1 MSRRVIIGTAGHID
15 HGKSALVRALTG
27 VDPDRLKEEK
37 ARGIT
42 IELGFA
48 HMALPSGTL
57 AGIVDVP
64 GHERFVRTMVAGAA
78 GIDIVLL
85 VIAVDE
91 GVMPQTREHLD
102 ICRLLSIRNGII
114 VLNKRDRVD
123 DEWAQL
129 QEEEVREFVRGTF
142 LEGAPILHL
151 SALTGQGIPELAAA
165 IDRLAAS
172 IPGKDPLLPFRL
184 PIDRSFTIKGFGT
197 VVTGTVAGGTIRTG
211 DEVAI
216 LPNGI
221 LNRVRGLQVHG
232 VSADVAEAGNRAAV
246 NLQGI
251 EKDSAPRGAVLCRP
265 GDFRPTRS
273 VEASVEYLGQAP
285 RPMKS
290 RERVTFHAGTASA
303 QARVVLYGL
312 SELPPGGSA
321 LARIELSEPFVLMGG
336 DRFILRG
343 FSPLANFGYTIGGGT
358 VLLPYPPKRKGS
370 ARVVP
375 PALDLV
381 RTGDLPARLSAL
393 LEDASL
399 AGIADRDLP
408 VVAGEN
414 LPTVRKEIDRL
425 VGNGVLLRSKQGN
438 GYHLWH
444 RSALDAAGGLILP
457 ALAGLHE
464 RFPDREGFP
473 AEGVLGATRLPVDPA
488 LAAMALKADPGIEQQ
503 GDLFSIP
510 DKRPR
515 SVELA
520 TPFAKSIGNAVARA
534 GLAGLSRAELAEA
547 LPPPVDPR
555 LFDRTVDALIRERQ
569 ILRIKELH
577 FDPSAVRAL
586 EERLRDYL
594 SKNEGI
600 TVPEFKEMAGLSRK
614 YVIPL
619 IEHFDESK
627 VTLRVG
633 ERRFLRKSLN
643 GQR

>member
-85 VIAVDE
+85 VIAIDE
-91 GVMPQTREHLD
+91 GVKPQTREHLD
-102 ICRLLSIRNGII
+102 ICRLLSIRHGIV

-129 QEEEVREFVRGTF
+129 QEEEVRGFVRGTF
-142 LEGAPILHL
+142 LEKAPIIQL

-165 IDRLAAS
+165 IDRMAAA

-184 PIDRSFTIKGFGT
+184 PIDRAFTIKGFGT

-211 DEVAI
+211 DEVTI
-216 LPNGI
+216 LPNGL

-232 VSADVAEAGNRAAV
+232 SATEVAEAGNRAAV

-251 EKDSAPRGAVLCRP
+251 DKEAAPRGAVLCRP
-265 GDFRPTRS
+265 GDFRPTRTA
-273 VEASVEYLGQAP
+273 EASIEYLQQAP
-285 RPMKS
+285 KVMKT
-290 RERVTFHAGTASA
+290 RERVTFHSGTASSP
-303 QARVVLYGL
+303 ARVVLYGQG
-312 SELPPGGSA
+312 ELPPGGSA
-321 LARIELSEPFVLMGG
+321 FARIELSEPFVLMAG

-343 FSPLANFGYTIGGGT
+343 FAPLANFGYTIGGGT
-358 VLLPYPPKRKGS
+358 ILLPYPPKRKGTT
-370 ARVVP
+370 RVVP
-375 PALDLV
+375 PVLDFARSDELPVRLV
-381 RTGDLPARLSAL
+381 AL
-393 LEDASL
+393 LEDASIN
-399 AGIADRDLP
+399 GIPDRDMP

-414 LPTVRKEIDRL
+414 QPKVRKELDRL
-425 VGNGVLLRSKQGN
+425 IGNGTVLRAKQAN

-444 RSALDAAGGLILP
+444 RSALEISGRMILS

-473 AEGVLGATRLPVDPA
+473 IEVILGATNQPVDPE
-488 LAAMALKADPGIEQQ
+488 LVAMALKAETGIDQQ
-503 GDLFSIP
+503 GELFAIP
-510 DKRPR
+510 EKRPR
-515 SVELA
+515 SVALT
-520 TPFAKSIGNAVARA
+520 TPFAISIGDAVSRA
-534 GLAGLSRAELAEA
+534 GLAGLSRAELLET
-547 LPPPVDPR
+547 LPPPHDVR
-555 LFDRTVDALIRERQ
+555 LFDKTVEALIRDRR

-577 FDPSAVRAL
+577 FHPGAVRAL
-586 EERLRDYL
+586 EEKLKDYL
-594 SKNEGI
+594 SREEGI

-614 YVIPL
+614 FVIPL
-619 IEHFDESK
+619 IEYFDETK

-633 ERRFLRKSLN
+633 DRRFLRKP
-643 GQR
+643 R